1 MRRTTTHI
9 ALHVMALSAMAQEHY
24 VVEPLRIAP
33 AAVDYAPVLV
43 DSTLV
48 FCSLRLQNDMVTY
61 RNEATDDTFSDLYR
75 IDLREGHERTP
86 HAMGDAL
93 TTALHDGPATF
104 TDGGRTVCFTRNLHA
119 LRKLANT
126 RATDDRL
133 GLFFSHRIGSD
144 WTVPEP
150 FLYNGDVY
158 SVMHAT
164 ISADGRH
171 LVFASDMP
179 GGQGGFDLYRCER
192 DGDDWDIPVNLGPA
206 VNSSGNDVFPFIA
219 ANGTLYFSSDRPGG
233 LGGLDILQAAWTGR
247 RWDSP
252 RALPEPVNS
261 AGNDLGY
268 TSYPT
273 DRSGFFSSDR
283 DGEDRILSFRRMMP
297 LFRDCAEQQPNN
309 YCYQFKAPAD
319 ASLAGLPLRARWDL
333 GDGNVIDGEL
343 AEHCYSAPGQYAV
356 RLDLVDSISNDVF
369 FSKGVHELP
378 IEDIRQAYITSLDS
392 IRSGRRMTITG
403 AHSNLPGF
411 GIEEYHWDLGD
422 GTTAT
427 GRSVAHTW
435 RTPGTYTVRL
445 SVLGMDADGIHLKEH
460 CVSRPLAVIQRFDDM
475 EDPPVVAQYQDGA
488 GALRSFTYQ
497 SLSFEEMGLTII
509 EGEDGIFSIQLLAT
523 KERISLDDP
532 RFAEVR
538 RLYRVIERYDP
549 ERGVFTYS
557 VGDSKDLAGIY
568 EVYRKVKDLMFLE
581 AEVVMLEAEN
591 LTDLSS
597 LSLLSEAELDNA
609 MVRDQYILFHSGK
622 ADVPDAYM
630 PRLEKLAD
638 LLRTHPTASLV
649 VEAHTDDVGRND
661 QNLKLSQLRAQR
673 IVDNLVRMG
682 IARDRLVPVGHGE
695 NQPIASNDDEAGRGL
710 NRRVEFRIS
719 MDRDQA
725 YKRR

>member
-1 MRRTTTHI
+1 
-9 ALHVMALSAMAQEHY
+9 
-24 VVEPLRIAP
+24 
-33 AAVDYAPVLV
+33 
-43 DSTLV
+43 
-48 FCSLRLQNDMVTY
+48 
-61 RNEATDDTFSDLYR
+61 
-75 IDLREGHERTP
+75 
-86 HAMGDAL
+86 
-93 TTALHDGPATF
+93 
-104 TDGGRTVCFTRNLHA
+104 
-119 LRKLANT
+119 
-126 RATDDRL
+126 
-133 GLFFSHRIGSD
+133 
-144 WTVPEP
+144 
-150 FLYNGDVY
+150 
-158 SVMHAT
+158 
-164 ISADGRH
+164 
-171 LVFASDMP
+171 
-179 GGQGGFDLYRCER
+179 
-192 DGDDWDIPVNLGPA
+192 
-206 VNSSGNDVFPFIA
+206 
-219 ANGTLYFSSDRPGG
+219 
-233 LGGLDILQAAWTGR
+233 
-247 RWDSP
+247 
-252 RALPEPVNS
+252 
-261 AGNDLGY
+261 
-268 TSYPT
+268 
-273 DRSGFFSSDR
+273 
-283 DGEDRILSFRRMMP
+283 
-297 LFRDCAEQQPNN
+297 
-309 YCYQFKAPAD
+309 
-319 ASLAGLPLRARWDL
+319 
-333 GDGNVIDGEL
+333 
-343 AEHCYSAPGQYAV
+343 
-356 RLDLVDSISNDVF
+356 
-369 FSKGVHELP
+369 
-378 IEDIRQAYITSLDS
+378 
-392 IRSGRRMTITG
+392 
-403 AHSNLPGF
+403 
-411 GIEEYHWDLGD
+411 
-422 GTTAT
+422 
-427 GRSVAHTW
+427 
-435 RTPGTYTVRL
+435 
-445 SVLGMDADGIHLKEH
+445 
-460 CVSRPLAVIQRFDDM
+460 
-475 EDPPVVAQYQDGA
+475 
-488 GALRSFTYQ
+488 
-497 SLSFEEMGLTII
+497 MGLTII